1 MNKKLVG
8 FVALAFVAFAGGWF
22 YAGGQPA
29 AGGEGIEVVM
39 YQNPSCGC
47 CGEWVKHMEA
57 NGFDVEVHKHDV
69 NVNDIKRQENITPA
83 IASCHT
89 AYIDG
94 YLVEGHV
101 PARDIKRLLAER
113 PDNIRGLTVPGMP
126 VGTPGMEQPDGR
138 VDRYDVLAFD
148 EANRTTV
155 YASY

>member
-8 FVALAFVAFAGGWF
+8 FLVLAVVAFTGGWL
-22 YAGGQPA
+22 YAGGEA
-29 AGGEGIEVVM
+29 VASNGVKVVM

-47 CGEWVKHMEA
+47 CSKWMEHMQA

-69 NVNDIKRQENITPA
+69 NVNDIKRKENITPE

-89 AYIDG
+89 AYIEG

-101 PARDIKRLLAER
+101 PARDINRLLAER

-138 VDRYDVLAFD
+138 VDQYDVLAFD
-148 EANRTTV
+148 SANKTSV